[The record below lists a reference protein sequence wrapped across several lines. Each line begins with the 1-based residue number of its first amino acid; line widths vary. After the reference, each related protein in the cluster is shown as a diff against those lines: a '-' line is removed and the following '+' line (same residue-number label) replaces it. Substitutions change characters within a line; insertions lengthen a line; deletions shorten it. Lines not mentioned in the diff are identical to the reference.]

1 MAAKYMMAC
10 GAAHSLGA
18 LRLFGTFSEWL
29 ELLVFS
35 IMERKLPVASLSN
48 HGASNKSSKSV
59 EMAANAVTSFFLT
72 GMLMPN
78 LTMLGLLF
86 LIMTMVLIKRL
97 KAILRLLV
105 IQTVAKFKLELAPSL
120 VL

>member
-1 MAAKYMMAC
+1 MVF
-10 GAAHSLGA
+10 GAARSLGVPH
-18 LRLFGTFSEWL
+18 LSGTSSEWPG
-29 ELLVFS
+29 LLVFS

-48 HGASNKSSKSV
+48 HGVSNKSSKSV
-59 EMAANAVTSFFLT
+59 EMVANAVTSFFLT

-97 KAILRLLV
+97 KAILQLLV
-105 IQTVAKFKLELAPSL
+105 IQTVEKFKLELAPSL